1 MIQFSISI
9 LLLSALHGQD
19 KGRKAYESGKY
30 DEARTYYEHI
40 LNNRKNDAA
49 AQFGL
54 GATAYKQ
61 QDMEIATRSLNAVKN
76 SDNPLLAAKALYNL
90 GNMFR
95 DQQKMAESLAMYRK
109 AIELDPMDED
119 AKINYEL
126 LKKVIEQQQTKEQQQ
141 QQQQQDQDSEQKKE
155 DDGQSQASQDQQ
167 QKNKEDQKQNH
178 QNQENQKQSEQ
189 HAQQQQS
196 QVEDEASQEKKS
208 DKQIQA
214 EAILNALKDQE
225 KINQKRQIAKSK
237 SRKMEKD
244 W

>member
-1 MIQFSISI
+1 MIRFSII
-9 LLLSALHGQD
+9 VFLMSALQAQD
-19 KGRKAYESGKY
+19 KGRKDYESGKY
-30 DEARTYYEHI
+30 DEARAYYEHV

-61 QDMEIATRSLNAVKN
+61 QDMEIATRSLDAVKN
-76 SDNPLLAAKALYNL
+76 SDDPSLAAKALYNL

-109 AIELDPMDED
+109 ALELDPMDED

-126 LKKVIEQQQTKEQQQ
+126 LKQVIEQQQTEEQE
-141 QQQQQDQDSEQKKE
+141 QQQDQNSDQKKE
-155 DDGQSQASQDQQ
+155 DDGHKQSSQDQQ
-167 QKNKEDQKQNH
+167 QDNKEEQKQNH
-178 QNQENQKQSEQ
+178 PNQENQKQSEKP
-189 HAQQQQS
+189 AQQHQS
-196 QVEDEASQEKKS
+196 QVEQEASQGKKS
-208 DKQIQA
+208 DKQMQA
-214 EAILNALKDQE
+214 EALLNALKDQD

>member
-30 DEARTYYEHI
+30 DEARAYYEHA
-40 LNNRKNDAA
+40 LNNRKNDDA

-126 LKKVIEQQQTKEQQQ
+126 LKQVIEQQQTEQQD
-141 QQQQQDQDSEQKKE
+141 QQQDQNSEQRK
-155 DDGQSQASQDQQ
+155 DDDEQHQASQDQQ
-167 QKNKEDQKQNH
+167 QDNKEDQKQSQ
-178 QNQENQKQSEQ
+178 QNQENQKQSEKP
-189 HAQQQQS
+189 AQQQQP
-196 QVEDEASQEKKS
+196 QVEKEASQGKKS
-208 DKQIQA
+208 DKQMQA

>member
-1 MIQFSISI
+1 MIRFSIII
-9 LLLSALHGQD
+9 LLLSALQGQD
-19 KGRKAYESGKY
+19 KGTKAFENGKY
-30 DEARTYYEHI
+30 DEARAYYEHI

-49 AQFGL
+49 ASFGL

-61 QDMEIATRSLNAVKN
+61 QDLEIATRSLNTVKN
-76 SDNPLLAAKALYNL
+76 SDDPLLAAKALYNL

-95 DQQKMAESLAMYRK
+95 DQQKMDESLAMYRK

-126 LKKVIEQQQTKEQQQ
+126 LKQVIDQQKDKEQK
-141 QQQQQDQDSEQKKE
+141 QQDQNSEQKKE
-155 DDGQSQASQDQQ
+155 DDGQSQESQDQQ
-167 QKNKEDQKQNH
+167 QDNKEDQKQNH
-178 QNQENQKQSEQ
+178 QNQGNQKQSEKHEQ
-189 HAQQQQS
+189 RQQS
-196 QVEDEASQEKKS
+196 QVQQEASEDKKS
-208 DKQIQA
+208 DKQMQA

>member
-1 MIQFSISI
+1 MIRFSIII
-9 LLLSALHGQD
+9 LLLSVLQGQD
-19 KGRKAYESGKY
+19 KGTKAFENGKY
-30 DEARTYYEHI
+30 DEARAYYEHI

-49 AQFGL
+49 ASFGL

-61 QDMEIATRSLNAVKN
+61 QDLEIATRSLNTVKN
-76 SDNPLLAAKALYNL
+76 SDDPLLAAKALYNL

-95 DQQKMAESLAMYRK
+95 DQQKMDESLAMYRK

-126 LKKVIEQQQTKEQQQ
+126 LKQVIDQQKDKEQK
-141 QQQQQDQDSEQKKE
+141 QQDQNSEQKKE
-155 DDGQSQASQDQQ
+155 DDGQSQESQDQQ
-167 QKNKEDQKQNH
+167 QDNKEDQKQDH
-178 QNQENQKQSEQ
+178 QNQENQKQSEKHEQ
-189 HAQQQQS
+189 RQQS
-196 QVEDEASQEKKS
+196 QVQQEASEDKKS
-208 DKQIQA
+208 DKQMQA

>member
-1 MIQFSISI
+1 MIRFSII
-9 LLLSALHGQD
+9 VLLMSALQGQD

-30 DEARTYYEHI
+30 DEARAYYEHV

-76 SDNPLLAAKALYNL
+76 SDDPSLAAKAIYNL

-126 LKKVIEQQQTKEQQQ
+126 LKQVIEQQQTEQQE
-141 QQQQQDQDSEQKKE
+141 QQQDQNSEQRKD
-155 DDGQSQASQDQQ
+155 DDGQNQVSQDQQ
-167 QKNKEDQKQNH
+167 QDNKEDQKQNQ
-178 QNQENQKQSEQ
+178 QNQENQKQSEKP
-189 HAQQQQS
+189 AQQQQS
-196 QVEDEASQEKKS
+196 QVEQEASQGKKS
-208 DKQIQA
+208 DKQMQA

>member
-1 MIQFSISI
+1 MIRFSIII
-9 LLLSALHGQD
+9 LLMSALQAQD

-30 DEARTYYEHI
+30 DEARAYYEHV

-76 SDNPLLAAKALYNL
+76 SDDPSLAAKALYNL

-109 AIELDPMDED
+109 ALELDPMDED

-126 LKKVIEQQQTKEQQQ
+126 LKQVIEQQQTEEQE
-141 QQQQQDQDSEQKKE
+141 QQQDQNSDQKKE
-155 DDGQSQASQDQQ
+155 DDGQNQASQDQQ
-167 QKNKEDQKQNH
+167 QDNKEDQKQNH
-178 QNQENQKQSEQ
+178 PNQENQKQSEKP
-189 HAQQQQS
+189 AQQEQS
-196 QVEDEASQEKKS
+196 QVEQEASQGKKS
-208 DKQIQA
+208 DKQMQA

>member
-1 MIQFSISI
+1 MIQFSIII
-9 LLLSALHGQD
+9 LLLSALQGQD

-30 DEARTYYEHI
+30 DEARAYYEHV

-76 SDNPLLAAKALYNL
+76 SDDPSLAAKALYNL

-109 AIELDPMDED
+109 ALELDPMDED

-126 LKKVIEQQQTKEQQQ
+126 LKQVIEQQQTEEQE
-141 QQQQQDQDSEQKKE
+141 QQQDQNSDQKKE
-155 DDGQSQASQDQQ
+155 DDGQNQASQDQQ
-167 QKNKEDQKQNH
+167 QDNKEDQKQNH
-178 QNQENQKQSEQ
+178 PNQENQNQSEKP
-189 HAQQQQS
+189 AQQQQS
-196 QVEDEASQEKKS
+196 QVEQEASQGKKS
-208 DKQIQA
+208 DKQMQA

>member
-1 MIQFSISI
+1 MIRFSIII
-9 LLLSALHGQD
+9 LLLSALQGQD

-30 DEARTYYEHI
+30 DEARAYYEHV

-76 SDNPLLAAKALYNL
+76 SDDPSLASKALYNL

-126 LKKVIEQQQTKEQQQ
+126 LKQVIEQQQTEEQE
-141 QQQQQDQDSEQKKE
+141 QQQDQNSKQKKD
-155 DDGQSQASQDQQ
+155 DDGQNQASQDQQ
-167 QKNKEDQKQNH
+167 QDNKEDQKQNH
-178 QNQENQKQSEQ
+178 QNQGNQKQSEKP
-189 HAQQQQS
+189 AQQQQS
-196 QVEDEASQEKKS
+196 QVEQEASQGKKS
-208 DKQIQA
+208 DKQMQA

>member
-1 MIQFSISI
+1 MIQFSII
-9 LLLSALHGQD
+9 VLLMSALQAQD

-30 DEARTYYEHI
+30 NEARAYYEHV
-40 LNNRKNDAA
+40 LNNRKNDDA

-76 SDNPLLAAKALYNL
+76 SDDPSLAAKALYNL

-95 DQQKMAESLAMYRK
+95 DQQKMAESLAMYRQ

-126 LKKVIEQQQTKEQQQ
+126 LKQVIEQQQTAQQD
-141 QQQQQDQDSEQKKE
+141 QQQDQNSEQKKDE
-155 DDGQSQASQDQQ
+155 GGQNQASQDQPQ
-167 QKNKEDQKQNH
+167 HNEESQE
-178 QNQENQKQSEQ
+178 QNQKHKKQSEKP
-189 HAQQQQS
+189 APQQQS
-196 QVEDEASQEKKS
+196 QLEQEASREKKS
-208 DKQIQA
+208 DKQMQA

>member
-1 MIQFSISI
+1 MIRFSII
-9 LLLSALHGQD
+9 VLLMSALQAQD

-30 DEARTYYEHI
+30 DEARAYYEHV

-76 SDNPLLAAKALYNL
+76 SDDPSLAAKALYNL

-126 LKKVIEQQQTKEQQQ
+126 LKQVIEQQQTEEQE
-141 QQQQQDQDSEQKKE
+141 QQQDQNSKQKKD
-155 DDGQSQASQDQQ
+155 DDGQNQASQDQQ
-167 QKNKEDQKQNH
+167 QDNKEDQKKNH
-178 QNQENQKQSEQ
+178 QNQGNQKQSEKP
-189 HAQQQQS
+189 AQQQQS
-196 QVEDEASQEKKS
+196 QVEQEASQGKKS
-208 DKQIQA
+208 DKQMQA

>member
-1 MIQFSISI
+1 
-9 LLLSALHGQD
+9 
-19 KGRKAYESGKY
+19 
-30 DEARTYYEHI
+30 
-40 LNNRKNDAA
+40 DAS

-76 SDNPLLAAKALYNL
+76 SDNPSLAAKALYNL

-95 DQQKMAESLAMYRK
+95 DQQKMSESLAMYRK

-126 LKKVIEQQQTKEQQQ
+126 LKQVIEQQQNKEKEQQQ
-141 QQQQQDQDSEQKKE
+141 DQESAQKKE
-155 DDGQSQASQDQQ
+155 DNGQSQASQDKQQ
-167 QKNKEDQKQNH
+167 ENKEGQKQSP
-178 QNQENQKQSEQ
+178 QNQEKQKQSEQ
-189 HAQQQQS
+189 HAQQQKS
-196 QVEDEASQEKKS
+196 QVEQEPSQGEKS
-208 DKQIQA
+208 DKQMQA
-214 EAILNALKDQE
+214 EAILNALKAQE
-225 KINQKRQIAKSK
+225 KINQKRQISKSK

>member
-76 SDNPLLAAKALYNL
+76 SDDPSLAAKALYNL

-95 DQQKMAESLAMYRK
+95 DQQKMAESLAMYRQ
-109 AIELDPMDED
+109 AIEFDPMDED

-126 LKKVIEQQQTKEQQQ
+126 LKQVIEQQQTEQQE
-141 QQQQQDQDSEQKKE
+141 QQQDQNSEQRK
-155 DDGQSQASQDQQ
+155 DDDEQHQASQDQQ
-167 QKNKEDQKQNH
+167 QDNKEDQKQSQ
-178 QNQENQKQSEQ
+178 QNQENQKQSEKP
-189 HAQQQQS
+189 AQQQQS
-196 QVEDEASQEKKS
+196 QVEQEASQGKKS
-208 DKQIQA
+208 DKQMQA

>member
-126 LKKVIEQQQTKEQQQ
+126 LKKVIEQQQTKEQE
-141 QQQQQDQDSEQKKE
+141 QQQQDQDSEQKKE

-196 QVEDEASQEKKS
+196 QVEDEASQGEKT

>member
-1 MIQFSISI
+1 MIQFSII
-9 LLLSALHGQD
+9 VLLMSALQAQD

-30 DEARTYYEHI
+30 NEARAYYEHV
-40 LNNRKNDAA
+40 LNNRKNDDA

-76 SDNPLLAAKALYNL
+76 SDDPSLAAKALYNL

-126 LKKVIEQQQTKEQQQ
+126 LKQVIEQQQAEQQE
-141 QQQQQDQDSEQKKE
+141 QQQDQNSEQRKE
-155 DDGQSQASQDQQ
+155 DDGQNQASQDQEQ
-167 QKNKEDQKQNH
+167 DNKEDQKQSQ
-178 QNQENQKQSEQ
+178 QNQENQKQSEKP
-189 HAQQQQS
+189 AQQQQS
-196 QVEDEASQEKKS
+196 QVEQEASQGKKS
-208 DKQIQA
+208 DKQMQA

-225 KINQKRQIAKSK
+225 KINQKRQISKSK

>member
-1 MIQFSISI
+1 MIRYSIII
-9 LLLSALHGQD
+9 LLLSALQGQD

-30 DEARTYYEHI
+30 DEARAYYEHV

-76 SDNPLLAAKALYNL
+76 SDDPSLAAKALYNL

-109 AIELDPMDED
+109 ALELDPMDED

-126 LKKVIEQQQTKEQQQ
+126 LKQVIEQQQTEEQE
-141 QQQQQDQDSEQKKE
+141 QQQDQNSDQKKE
-155 DDGQSQASQDQQ
+155 DDGQNQASQDQQ
-167 QKNKEDQKQNH
+167 QDNKEDQKQNQ
-178 QNQENQKQSEQ
+178 QNQENQKQSEKP
-189 HAQQQQS
+189 AQQQQS
-196 QVEDEASQEKKS
+196 QVEQEASQGKKS
-208 DKQIQA
+208 DKQMQA

>member
-1 MIQFSISI
+1 MIRFSII
-9 LLLSALHGQD
+9 VLLMSALQGQD

-30 DEARTYYEHI
+30 DEARAYYEHV

-61 QDMEIATRSLNAVKN
+61 QDMEIATRSLDAVKN
-76 SDNPLLAAKALYNL
+76 SDDPSLAAKALYNL

-126 LKKVIEQQQTKEQQQ
+126 LKQVIEQQQAEQQE
-141 QQQQQDQDSEQKKE
+141 QQQDQNSEQRKD
-155 DDGQSQASQDQQ
+155 DDGQNQASQDQEQ
-167 QKNKEDQKQNH
+167 DNKEDQKQSQQH
-178 QNQENQKQSEQ
+178 QENQKQSEKP
-189 HAQQQQS
+189 AQQQQH
-196 QVEDEASQEKKS
+196 QVEQEASQGKKS
-208 DKQIQA
+208 DKQMQA

>member
-1 MIQFSISI
+1 MIRFSII
-9 LLLSALHGQD
+9 VLLMSALQGQD
-19 KGRKAYESGKY
+19 KGKKAYESGKY
-30 DEARTYYEHI
+30 DEARAYYQHV

-76 SDNPLLAAKALYNL
+76 SDDPSLAAKALYNL

-95 DQQKMAESLAMYRK
+95 DQQKMAESLAMYRQ

-126 LKKVIEQQQTKEQQQ
+126 LKQVIEQQQTAQQD
-141 QQQQQDQDSEQKKE
+141 QQQDQNSEQKKDE
-155 DDGQSQASQDQQ
+155 DGQNQASQDQPQ
-167 QKNKEDQKQNH
+167 HNEESQE
-178 QNQENQKQSEQ
+178 QNQKHKKQSEKP
-189 HAQQQQS
+189 APKQQS
-196 QVEDEASQEKKS
+196 QLEQEASREKKS
-208 DKQIQA
+208 DKQMQA

>member
-141 QQQQQDQDSEQKKE
+141 QDQDSEQKKE
-155 DDGQSQASQDQQ
+155 DDRQSQASQDQQ

-178 QNQENQKQSEQ
+178 GNQENQKQSEQ

-196 QVEDEASQEKKS
+196 QVEDEASQGKKS

>member
-1 MIQFSISI
+1 MIRFSII
-9 LLLSALHGQD
+9 VLLMSALQAQD

-30 DEARTYYEHI
+30 DEARAYYEHV

-76 SDNPLLAAKALYNL
+76 SDDPSLAAKALYNL

-109 AIELDPMDED
+109 ALELDPMDED

-126 LKKVIEQQQTKEQQQ
+126 LKQVIEQQQTEEQE
-141 QQQQQDQDSEQKKE
+141 QQQDQNSDQKKE
-155 DDGQSQASQDQQ
+155 DDGQNQASQDQQ
-167 QKNKEDQKQNH
+167 QDNKEDQKQNH
-178 QNQENQKQSEQ
+178 PNQEDQKQSEKP
-189 HAQQQQS
+189 AQQQQS
-196 QVEDEASQEKKS
+196 QVEQEASQGKKS
-208 DKQIQA
+208 DKQMQA

>member
-1 MIQFSISI
+1 MIRFSII
-9 LLLSALHGQD
+9 VLLMSALQAQD

-30 DEARTYYEHI
+30 DEARAYYEHV

-76 SDNPLLAAKALYNL
+76 SDDPSLAAKALYNL

-109 AIELDPMDED
+109 ALELDPMDED

-126 LKKVIEQQQTKEQQQ
+126 LKQVIEQQQTEQQE
-141 QQQQQDQDSEQKKE
+141 QQQDQNSKQKKD
-155 DDGQSQASQDQQ
+155 DDGQNQASQDQQ
-167 QKNKEDQKQNH
+167 QDNKEDQKQNH
-178 QNQENQKQSEQ
+178 PNQENQKQSEKP
-189 HAQQQQS
+189 AQQQQS
-196 QVEDEASQEKKS
+196 QVEQEASQGRKS
-208 DKQIQA
+208 DKQMQA

>member
-1 MIQFSISI
+1 MIRFSIII
-9 LLLSALHGQD
+9 LLLSALQGQD
-19 KGRKAYESGKY
+19 KGTKAFENGKY
-30 DEARTYYEHI
+30 DEARAYYEHI

-49 AQFGL
+49 ASFGL

-61 QDMEIATRSLNAVKN
+61 QDLEIATRSLNTVKN
-76 SDNPLLAAKALYNL
+76 SDDPLLAAKALYNL

-95 DQQKMAESLAMYRK
+95 DQQKMDESLAMYRK

-126 LKKVIEQQQTKEQQQ
+126 LKQVIDQQKDKEQK
-141 QQQQQDQDSEQKKE
+141 QQDQNSEQKKE
-155 DDGQSQASQDQQ
+155 DDGQSQESQDQQ
-167 QKNKEDQKQNH
+167 QDNKEDQKQDH
-178 QNQENQKQSEQ
+178 QNQENQKQSEKHEQ
-189 HAQQQQS
+189 RQQS
-196 QVEDEASQEKKS
+196 QVQQEASEEKKS
-208 DKQIQA
+208 DKQMQA

>member
-1 MIQFSISI
+1 MIRFSII
-9 LLLSALHGQD
+9 VLLMSALQAQD

-30 DEARTYYEHI
+30 DEARAYYEHV

-61 QDMEIATRSLNAVKN
+61 QDMEIATRSLDAVKN
-76 SDNPLLAAKALYNL
+76 SDDPSLAAKALYNL

-109 AIELDPMDED
+109 ALELDPMDED

-126 LKKVIEQQQTKEQQQ
+126 LKQVIEQQQTEEQE
-141 QQQQQDQDSEQKKE
+141 QQQDQNSDQKKE
-155 DDGQSQASQDQQ
+155 DDGQNQASQDQQ
-167 QKNKEDQKQNH
+167 QDNKEDQKQNQ
-178 QNQENQKQSEQ
+178 QNQGDQKQSEKP
-189 HAQQQQS
+189 AQQQQS
-196 QVEDEASQEKKS
+196 QVEQEASQGKKS
-208 DKQIQA
+208 DKQMQA

>member
-1 MIQFSISI
+1 MIRFSIII
-9 LLLSALHGQD
+9 LLLSALQGQD

-30 DEARTYYEHI
+30 DEARAYYEHV

-61 QDMEIATRSLNAVKN
+61 QDMELATRSLNAVKN
-76 SDNPLLAAKALYNL
+76 SDDPSLAAKALYNL

-126 LKKVIEQQQTKEQQQ
+126 LKQVIEQQQTEEQE
-141 QQQQQDQDSEQKKE
+141 QQQDQNSKQKKD
-155 DDGQSQASQDQQ
+155 DDGQNQASQDQQ
-167 QKNKEDQKQNH
+167 QDNKEDQKQNH
-178 QNQENQKQSEQ
+178 QNQGNQKQSEKP
-189 HAQQQQS
+189 AQQQQS
-196 QVEDEASQEKKS
+196 QVEQEASQGEKS
-208 DKQIQA
+208 DKQMQA

>member
-126 LKKVIEQQQTKEQQQ
+126 LKKVIEQQQTKEQE
-141 QQQQQDQDSEQKKE
+141 QQQQDQDSEQKKE

-167 QKNKEDQKQNH
+167 KKNKEDQKQNH

-196 QVEDEASQEKKS
+196 QVEDEASQGKKS

-225 KINQKRQIAKSK
+225 KINQKRQISKSK

>member
-1 MIQFSISI
+1 MIRYSIII
-9 LLLSALHGQD
+9 LLLSALQGQD

-30 DEARTYYEHI
+30 DEARAYYEHV

-61 QDMEIATRSLNAVKN
+61 QDMEIATRSLDAVKN
-76 SDNPLLAAKALYNL
+76 SDDPSLAAKALYNL

-109 AIELDPMDED
+109 ALELDPMDED

-126 LKKVIEQQQTKEQQQ
+126 LKQVIEQQQTEEQE
-141 QQQQQDQDSEQKKE
+141 QQQDQNSDQKKE
-155 DDGQSQASQDQQ
+155 DDGQNQASQDQQ
-167 QKNKEDQKQNH
+167 QDNKEDQKQNH
-178 QNQENQKQSEQ
+178 PNQENQKQSEKP
-189 HAQQQQS
+189 AQQQQS
-196 QVEDEASQEKKS
+196 QVEQEASQGKKS
-208 DKQIQA
+208 DKQMQA

>member
-1 MIQFSISI
+1 MIRFSII
-9 LLLSALHGQD
+9 VLLMSSLQAQD

-30 DEARTYYEHI
+30 DEARAYYEHV

-61 QDMEIATRSLNAVKN
+61 QDMELATRSLNAVKN
-76 SDNPLLAAKALYNL
+76 SDDPSLAAKALYNL

-109 AIELDPMDED
+109 ALELDPMDED

-126 LKKVIEQQQTKEQQQ
+126 LKQVIEQQQTEEQE
-141 QQQQQDQDSEQKKE
+141 QQQDQNSDQKKE
-155 DDGQSQASQDQQ
+155 DDGQNQASQDQQ
-167 QKNKEDQKQNH
+167 QDNKEDQKQNH
-178 QNQENQKQSEQ
+178 PNQENQKQSEKP
-189 HAQQQQS
+189 AQQQQS
-196 QVEDEASQEKKS
+196 QVEQEASQGKKS
-208 DKQIQA
+208 DKQMQA

>member
-1 MIQFSISI
+1 MIRYSIII
-9 LLLSALHGQD
+9 LLLSALQGQD

-30 DEARTYYEHI
+30 DEARAYYEHV

-49 AQFGL
+49 AKFGL

-76 SDNPLLAAKALYNL
+76 SDDPSLAAKALYNL

-109 AIELDPMDED
+109 ALELDPMDED

-126 LKKVIEQQQTKEQQQ
+126 LKQVIEQQQTEEQE
-141 QQQQQDQDSEQKKE
+141 QQQDQNSEQRKE
-155 DDGQSQASQDQQ
+155 DDEQNQASQDQQ
-167 QKNKEDQKQNH
+167 QDNKEDQKQNH
-178 QNQENQKQSEQ
+178 PNQENQKQSEKP
-189 HAQQQQS
+189 AQQQQS
-196 QVEDEASQEKKS
+196 QVEQEASQGKKS
-208 DKQIQA
+208 DKQMQA

>member
-126 LKKVIEQQQTKEQQQ
+126 LKKVIEQQQTKEQE
-141 QQQQQDQDSEQKKE
+141 QQQQDQDSEQKKE

>member
-40 LNNRKNDAA
+40 LNNRKNDAS

-76 SDNPLLAAKALYNL
+76 SDNPSLAAKALYNL

-95 DQQKMAESLAMYRK
+95 DQQKMAESLTMYRK

-126 LKKVIEQQQTKEQQQ
+126 LKQVIEQQQTKEKE
-141 QQQQQDQDSEQKKE
+141 QQQDQDSEQKKD
-155 DDGQSQASQDQQ
+155 DDGQSHASQDQQ
-167 QKNKEDQKQNH
+167 QENKEDQKQNH
-178 QNQENQKQSEQ
+178 QNQENPKQSEEQ
-189 HAQQQQS
+189 AQQEQS
-196 QVEDEASQEKKS
+196 QVEQEASQGKKS
-208 DKQIQA
+208 DKQMQA

-225 KINQKRQIAKSK
+225 KINQKRQISKSK

>member
-1 MIQFSISI
+1 MIRFSIII
-9 LLLSALHGQD
+9 LLLSALQGQD

-30 DEARTYYEHI
+30 DEARAYYEHV

-61 QDMEIATRSLNAVKN
+61 QDMELATRSLNAVKN
-76 SDNPLLAAKALYNL
+76 SDDPSLAAKALYNL

-126 LKKVIEQQQTKEQQQ
+126 LKQVIEQQQTEEQE
-141 QQQQQDQDSEQKKE
+141 QQQDQNSKQKKD
-155 DDGQSQASQDQQ
+155 DDGENQASQDKQQ
-167 QKNKEDQKQNH
+167 DNKEDQKQNH
-178 QNQENQKQSEQ
+178 QNQGNQKQSEKP
-189 HAQQQQS
+189 AQQQQS
-196 QVEDEASQEKKS
+196 QVEQEASQGEKS
-208 DKQIQA
+208 DKQMQA

>member
-1 MIQFSISI
+1 MIRFSIII
-9 LLLSALHGQD
+9 LLLSALQGQD

-30 DEARTYYEHI
+30 DEARAYYEYV

-61 QDMEIATRSLNAVKN
+61 QDMEIATRSLDAVKN
-76 SDNPLLAAKALYNL
+76 SDDPSLAAKALYNL

-109 AIELDPMDED
+109 ALELDPMDED

-126 LKKVIEQQQTKEQQQ
+126 LKQVIEQQQTEKQE
-141 QQQQQDQDSEQKKE
+141 QQQDQNSDQKKE
-155 DDGQSQASQDQQ
+155 DDGQNQASQDQQ
-167 QKNKEDQKQNH
+167 QDNKEDQKQNH
-178 QNQENQKQSEQ
+178 PNQENQKQSEKP
-189 HAQQQQS
+189 AQQQQS
-196 QVEDEASQEKKS
+196 QVEQEASQGKKS
-208 DKQIQA
+208 DKQMQA

>member
-1 MIQFSISI
+1 MIRFSII
-9 LLLSALHGQD
+9 VLLMSALQAQD

-30 DEARTYYEHI
+30 DEARAYYEHV

-76 SDNPLLAAKALYNL
+76 SDDPSLAAKALYNL

-109 AIELDPMDED
+109 ALELDPMDED

-126 LKKVIEQQQTKEQQQ
+126 LKQVIEQQQTEQQE
-141 QQQQQDQDSEQKKE
+141 QQQDQNSEQRKE
-155 DDGQSQASQDQQ
+155 DDEQNQASQDQQ
-167 QKNKEDQKQNH
+167 QDNKEDQKQNH
-178 QNQENQKQSEQ
+178 PNQENQKQSEKP
-189 HAQQQQS
+189 AQQQQS
-196 QVEDEASQEKKS
+196 QVEQEASQGKKS
-208 DKQIQA
+208 DKQMQA

>member
-1 MIQFSISI
+1 MIRFSIII
-9 LLLSALHGQD
+9 LLLSALQGQD

-30 DEARTYYEHI
+30 DEACAYYEHV

-61 QDMEIATRSLNAVKN
+61 QDMELATRSLNAVKN
-76 SDNPLLAAKALYNL
+76 SDDPSLAAKALYNL

-126 LKKVIEQQQTKEQQQ
+126 LKQVIEQQQTEEQE
-141 QQQQQDQDSEQKKE
+141 QQQDQNSKQKKD
-155 DDGQSQASQDQQ
+155 DDGENQASQDKQQ
-167 QKNKEDQKQNH
+167 DNKEDQKQNH
-178 QNQENQKQSEQ
+178 QNQGNQKQSEKP
-189 HAQQQQS
+189 AQQQQS
-196 QVEDEASQEKKS
+196 QVEQEASQGEKS
-208 DKQIQA
+208 DKQMQA

>member
-126 LKKVIEQQQTKEQQQ
+126 LKKVIEQQQTKEQE
-141 QQQQQDQDSEQKKE
+141 QQQDQDSEQKKE

-196 QVEDEASQEKKS
+196 QVEDEASQGKKS

>member
-1 MIQFSISI
+1 MIRFSII
-9 LLLSALHGQD
+9 VLLMSALQAQD

-30 DEARTYYEHI
+30 DEARAYYEHV

-61 QDMEIATRSLNAVKN
+61 QDMEIAIRSLNSVKN
-76 SDNPLLAAKALYNL
+76 SDEPSLAAKALYNL

-95 DQQKMAESLAMYRK
+95 DQQKMAESLAMYKK
-109 AIELDPMDED
+109 AIELDPIDKD

-126 LKKVIEQQQTKEQQQ
+126 LKQVIEQQQTEQQE
-141 QQQQQDQDSEQKKE
+141 QQQDQNSEQRK
-155 DDGQSQASQDQQ
+155 DDDEQNQASQDQQ
-167 QKNKEDQKQNH
+167 QDNKEDQKQNQ
-178 QNQENQKQSEQ
+178 QNQGDQKQSEKP
-189 HAQQQQS
+189 AQQQQS
-196 QVEDEASQEKKS
+196 QLEQEASQGKKS
-208 DKQIQA
+208 DKQMQA

>member
-1 MIQFSISI
+1 MIRYSIII
-9 LLLSALHGQD
+9 LLLSALQGQD

-30 DEARTYYEHI
+30 DEARAYYEHV

-76 SDNPLLAAKALYNL
+76 SDDPSLAAKALYNL

-126 LKKVIEQQQTKEQQQ
+126 LKQVIEQQQTEEQE
-141 QQQQQDQDSEQKKE
+141 QQQDQNSEQKKE
-155 DDGQSQASQDQQ
+155 DDGQNQASQDQQ
-167 QKNKEDQKQNH
+167 QDNKEDQKQNQ
-178 QNQENQKQSEQ
+178 QNQENQKQSEKP
-189 HAQQQQS
+189 AQQQQS
-196 QVEDEASQEKKS
+196 QVEQEASQGKKS
-208 DKQIQA
+208 DKQMQA

>member
-1 MIQFSISI
+1 MIRFSII
-9 LLLSALHGQD
+9 VLLMSALQAQD

-30 DEARTYYEHI
+30 DEARAYYEHV

-61 QDMEIATRSLNAVKN
+61 QDMELATRSLNAVKN
-76 SDNPLLAAKALYNL
+76 SDDPSLAAKALYNL

-126 LKKVIEQQQTKEQQQ
+126 LKQVIEQQQTEEQE
-141 QQQQQDQDSEQKKE
+141 QQQDQNSDQKKE
-155 DDGQSQASQDQQ
+155 DDGQNQASQDQQ
-167 QKNKEDQKQNH
+167 QDNKEDQKQNH
-178 QNQENQKQSEQ
+178 PNQENQKQSEKP
-189 HAQQQQS
+189 AQQQQS
-196 QVEDEASQEKKS
+196 QVEQEASQEKKS
-208 DKQIQA
+208 DKQMQA

-225 KINQKRQIAKSK
+225 KINQKRQISKSK
-237 SRKMEKD
+237 SRKMVKD

>member
-126 LKKVIEQQQTKEQQQ
+126 LKKVIEQQQTKEQE
-141 QQQQQDQDSEQKKE
+141 QQQDQDSEQKKE